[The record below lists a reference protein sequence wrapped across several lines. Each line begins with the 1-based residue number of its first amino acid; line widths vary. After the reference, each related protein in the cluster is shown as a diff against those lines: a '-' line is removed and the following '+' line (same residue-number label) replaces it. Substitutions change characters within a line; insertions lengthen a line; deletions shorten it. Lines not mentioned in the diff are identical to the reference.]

1 MNNYLSLNLVSGKL
15 GRVVGGGKPRFIL
28 DEQNEVQLYVLDF
41 PKPSTYP
48 PDSLADAYAYEI
60 IPRDF
65 SGSSVT
71 LRAGIRGGSAIIST
85 NSFFNLP
92 TNLALNSNANAS
104 LNTIESSGVV
114 RKVLLY
120 DVFFSTSSIPSS
132 GSLFSFT
139 VTVSPTFSSFTYTR
153 TVTSNTFSLDN
164 QLSEINKILDNAIN
178 VANSVIEDNSNAT
191 LIPEVGVLYQVSD
204 YAYSYSKVMDLSGI
218 GLLSNVT
225 LSVTLN
231 NVSASSNPGKYGY
244 LDFSSSSWDS
254 VIGTKVET
262 PIWMEAMIGSDT
274 IAQGNAIICRKM
286 T

>member
-1 MNNYLSLNLVSGKL
+1 MNNYLSLNLVSGRL
-15 GRVVGGGKPRFIL
+15 GRVAGGGRPKFVL

-48 PDSLADAYAYEI
+48 PDSLSDAYAYEI

-71 LRAGIRGGSAIIST
+71 LRAGVRGGSAIIST

-92 TNLALNSNANAS
+92 TNLALNSSANAS
-104 LNTIESSGVV
+104 LNLVEFSSQQ
-114 RKVLLY
+114 KVLLY

-139 VTVSPTFSSFTYTR
+139 VTVALTFGGSTMTR
-153 TVTSNTFSLDN
+153 TVTSATFSLDN
-164 QLSEINKILDNAIN
+164 QLSEINKILDNTIN
-178 VANSVIEDNSNAT
+178 VANSVISDSSNTNLA
-191 LIPEVGVLYQVSD
+191 PEVGVLYQASD
-204 YAYSYSKVMDLSGI
+204 YAYSYNKIINLTTAGGVT
-218 GLLSNVT
+218 NVT

-244 LDFSSSSWDS
+244 LDFSSPSWDS

>member
-15 GRVVGGGKPRFIL
+15 GRVAGGGKPRFIL

-71 LRAGIRGGSAIIST
+71 LRAGVRGGSAIIST

-92 TNLALNSNANAS
+92 TNLVLNSYSSVDAISIGGIGNKVNLVYNA
-104 LNTIESSGVV
+104 
-114 RKVLLY
+114 
-120 DVFFSTSSIPSS
+120 FFSISSIPAS

-139 VTVSPTFSSFTYTR
+139 VTAT
-153 TVTSNTFSLDN
+153 NTFVGTNSITITSPEFSFDN
-164 QLSEINKILDNAIN
+164 KLSEIKDILYKAISYSFSKL
-178 VANSVIEDNSNAT
+178 VSTGSKTQLIEQKSS
-191 LIPEVGVLYQVSD
+191 LYQASD
-204 YAYSYSKVMDLSGI
+204 YSYSFYANELYEE
-218 GLLSNVT
+218 SNVAGSLS

-262 PIWMEAMIGSDT
+262 PIWIEAMIGSDT

>member
-1 MNNYLSLNLVSGKL
+1 MNNYLSLNLVSGRL
-15 GRVVGGGKPRFIL
+15 GRVAGGGKPRFIL

-71 LRAGIRGGSAIIST
+71 LRAGVRGGSAIIST

-92 TNLALNSNANAS
+92 TNLALNSSANAS
-104 LNTIESSGVV
+104 LNKVTSSA
-114 RKVLLY
+114 KVLLY
-120 DVFFSTSSIPSS
+120 DVFFSTSPIPSS

-139 VTVSPTFSSFTYTR
+139 VTVSPNYSSSTYTR
-153 TVTSNTFSLDN
+153 TVTSAAFSFDN
-164 QLSEINKILDNAIN
+164 RLSEINKILDITIN
-178 VANSVIEDNSNAT
+178 TANSIIDDTSNAL
-191 LIPEVGVLYQVSD
+191 LIPEAGVLYQVSD
-204 YAYSYSKVMDLSGI
+204 YAYSYNKIMA
-218 GLLSNVT
+218 LSNTGFLNTVT